1 MNSTTMIM
9 NLVYKPG
16 PVIIAASLPGFK
28 RKSSFTLLFC
38 LFISFAVWHYPM
50 SPGIIEAGTGW
61 PALTLMNRN
70 YDRTLIVEH
79 K

>member
-9 NLVYKPG
+9 NLIYKPG

-38 LFISFAVWHYPM
+38 FFILFAVGQQGKNQKNIKK
-50 SPGIIEAGTGW
+50 PGKYTGKYESNGMVVQ
-61 PALTLMNRN
+61 L
-70 YDRTLIVEH
+70 H
-79 K
+79 